1 MVDMPTFTPAPF
13 DYYEARSLEE
23 AIRLLKGHEDAK
35 VIAGGQ
41 SLLPMM
47 KLRLLRPSVVVDI
60 GKIPELKY
68 IRDDGSY
75 IVIGATVTHDEI
87 AMSELI
93 QSRCPLLSEAASR
106 IADQQIRNRGTIGG
120 SISHADPAADYL
132 PTLLVLDAEIVIK
145 GEGSERVV
153 PAKDFFIDVFTTALE
168 ERELVK
174 EVRVPAMEPSI
185 GYAFMK
191 FIKREQE
198 FATVNVATVLSLDKD
213 VVKDVRIGL
222 GAVAPKPIR
231 AEKTESMLKNRKI
244 SKELIEEASKYAD
257 EGTDPPSD
265 VHASAEYR
273 RHLVRVMTKRGLFI
287 ALERAGG
294 MMQ

>member
-1 MVDMPTFTPAPF
+1 MIDMPTFTPAPF
-13 DYYEARSLEE
+13 DYYEAHSLEE
-23 AIRLLKGHEDAK
+23 AIKLLKEHEDAK

-47 KLRLLRPSVVVDI
+47 KLRLLRPSVLVDI

-68 IRDDGSY
+68 IREEGDH
-75 IVIGATVTHDEI
+75 IAIGATVTHDEI

-132 PTLLVLDAEIVIK
+132 PTLLVLDAEVVIR

-153 PAKDFFIDVFTTALE
+153 PAKDFFVDVFTTALE
-168 ERELVK
+168 EGELVK
-174 EVRVPAMEPSI
+174 EVRVPIMEPST

-198 FATVNVATVLSLDKD
+198 FATVNVAIILSLEEG

-222 GAVAPKPIR
+222 GAVGPKPIR
-231 AEKTESMLKNRKI
+231 AEKTESMLRGKKI
-244 SKELIEEASKYAD
+244 TRELIEEASKYAD

-273 RHLVRVMTKRGLFI
+273 RHLVKVMTKRGLLV

-294 MMQ
+294 VV